1 MCGIVGYI
9 GNKDLASVILIG
21 LERLEYRGYDSCGIA
36 AVDGGALVVRKTAG
50 RLQRMKEILA
60 ANPVTGTVGIGH
72 TRWATHGVVDDSNA
86 HPFVDCTGTIA
97 LVHNGI
103 VENYVDIRK
112 RLVKKG
118 HKFTSSTDTETIV
131 HLVEQYYRAQP
142 AKKRSLAD
150 AVLSAV
156 KELKGSFALAL
167 ISRAEPETLVGVRRG
182 SPLVIGAGAYEHV
195 LASDMLA
202 MVGIARNV
210 ISLED
215 NELCIIKRNKVEIR
229 DFDGRVKER
238 NALPFQLQVKSI
250 SKGKYRHFMRKEI
263 YDQPAVIQ
271 HNIDTRIQN
280 GEILLESDFRLYP
293 DELTKFN
300 QIVIQAC
307 GTSYHAGLVARG
319 LFERFCRLPVHVEIS
334 SELRTHDFLYDDR
347 TLMISVSQSGE
358 TADTLAALRLAAGC
372 NIRTLSLVNVKRSSI
387 DRESD
392 SVVHLHAGPEIGVA
406 STKAYTA
413 QIFNLLMLALYIGRH
428 RGLVKPDAYAHIK
441 TEISRLPKL
450 MTRVIELDTQIRA
463 LATRLS
469 FARDF
474 IFLGRGINYPT
485 ALEGALKLK
494 EISYINATGYP
505 AGEMKHG
512 PISLITENVPV
523 ICIALKDSVYD
534 KMLSNIAEAR
544 ARKGRII
551 LVGTEGDRS
560 LQGLGEHV
568 FYVPKT
574 SEFLSPMLAVLPLQ
588 LLAYHIAVLRGNDV
602 DRPRNLAK
610 SVTVE

>member
-36 AVDGGALVVRKTAG
+36 TVDGGELCVRKTVG
-50 RLQRMKEILA
+50 RLQQLKEILA
-60 ANPVTGTVGIGH
+60 AEPVSGTVGIGH
-72 TRWATHGVVDDSNA
+72 TRWATHGGVDTSNA

-103 VENYVDIRK
+103 VENFTEIKK
-112 RLVKKG
+112 RLQKKG
-118 HKFTSSTDTETIV
+118 HKFTSNTDTETIV
-131 HLVEQYYRAQP
+131 HLVEQYYCAQP

-150 AVLSAV
+150 AVLRAV
-156 KELKGSFALAL
+156 RELRGSFALAL
-167 ISRAEPETLVGVRRG
+167 ISKAEPETLIGVRRG
-182 SPLVIGAGAYEHV
+182 SPLVVGAGEYEHV

-210 ISLED
+210 FSIED
-215 NELCIIKRNKVEIR
+215 NEICVIRRNKVEIR
-229 DFDGRVKER
+229 DFDGKLKER
-238 NALPFQLQVKSI
+238 PAQPFQLRVKAI

-271 HNIDTRIQN
+271 HNIDTRIKD
-280 GEILLESDFRLYP
+280 GEILLGSDFRFYP
-293 DELTKFN
+293 EQLSRFN
-300 QIVIQAC
+300 QVVIQAC
-307 GTSYHAGLVARG
+307 GTSYHAGMVGRG

-358 TADTLAALRLAAGC
+358 TADTLAALRMAADC
-372 NIRTLSLVNVKRSSI
+372 DITTLSLVNVKRSSI

-392 SVVHLHAGPEIGVA
+392 SVIHLHAGPEIGVA

-413 QIFNLLMLALYIGRH
+413 QIFNLLMLSLYIGRH
-428 RGLVKPDAYAHIK
+428 RGLVKEDGYAAIK
-441 TEISRLPKL
+441 AEIKRLPKL
-450 MTRVIELDTQIRA
+450 MTRVIELDSQIRT

-523 ICIALKDSVYD
+523 VCIALRDSVYE
-534 KMLSNIAEAR
+534 KMLANISEAK

-551 LVGTEGDRS
+551 IIGTEGDKS
-560 LQGLGEHV
+560 LAELGEHV
-568 FYVPKT
+568 FYIPKT
-574 SEFLSPMLAVLPLQ
+574 SEFLSPLLAVLPLQ
-588 LLAYHIAVLRGNDV
+588 LLAYHIATLRGNDV